1 MMLSLILNYGL
12 SNFMN
17 EFGVSIAGSYSLFGF
32 VMIILLALL
41 LFLLNMPETIILG
54 VLSIFVVVLH
64 AIWGGIFT
72 VMATIVGVIYGVVL
86 AMFVFSLFRRG
97 D

>member
-1 MMLSLILNYGL
+1 MFGIILNYGL

-17 EFGVSIAGSYSLFGF
+17 EFGVAIAGSYSLFGF
-32 VMIILLALL
+32 FLLIALALL
-41 LFLLNMPETIILG
+41 LFLLNIPETVILG
-54 VLSIFVVVLH
+54 VLSVFVIILH

-72 VMATIVGVIYGVVL
+72 VMATIVSVIYGVMG
-86 AMFVFSLFRRG
+86 AIFIFSLFRRG